1 MATLTVRD
9 FDDELKARL
18 RVRAAHH
25 GRSMEAE
32 VRAILRAAL
41 TKPASDV
48 GMGTRIRQRFG
59 DVEDASLPLPPRT
72 ESPRA
77 AELPE

>member
-9 FDDELKARL
+9 LDDELKAEL
-18 RVRAAHH
+18 RVRAARH

-32 VRAILRAAL
+32 VRAILRSAL
-41 TKPASDV
+41 ATPASGL
-48 GMGTRIRQRFG
+48 GMGSRIRRRFA
-59 DVEDASLPLPPRT
+59 DVEDGSLPMPART
-72 ESPRA
+72 EPPRA